1 MPLASIPYVL
11 LLGFLFGSTL
21 IASRFS
27 VGQYHPVN
35 YVALRLIL
43 ATLAHVL
50 IYVASPKRKLPRDPR
65 LWAQA
70 ALLGSVGVAVPMT
83 SIVTSMQ
90 YQSSGLTSILLTI
103 GPAITVVMAHFFLP
117 EEQLTWR
124 KAFGVTLAFGGAVL
138 LAILGESGLPDVRS
152 ANLAGYA
159 LVFIAMLFG
168 SGSAVY
174 VRKYLR
180 SYDTFDLAS
189 LRMFFAALTLTLLT
203 FATVGFDLSG
213 VDRLGYFA
221 LGYASLVGTFSGLLT
236 AIYVT
241 QRFGATPTAMT
252 SYVIPLVAGIGGTL
266 ILGERFTPG
275 MIAGMALILG
285 GLAILNH
292 RERPRLSAM

>member
-1 MPLASIPYVL
+1 
-11 LLGFLFGSTL
+11 
-21 IASRFS
+21 
-27 VGQYHPVN
+27 
-35 YVALRLIL
+35 
-43 ATLAHVL
+43 
-50 IYVASPKRKLPRDPR
+50 
-65 LWAQA
+65 
-70 ALLGSVGVAVPMT
+70 
-83 SIVTSMQ
+83 
-90 YQSSGLTSILLTI
+90 
-103 GPAITVVMAHFFLP
+103 MAHFFLP

-152 ANLAGYA
+152 ANLTGYA

-168 SGSAVY
+168 SGNAVY

-189 LRMFFAALTLTLLT
+189 LRMFFAALTLTLFT